1 VEGEAETVFILK
13 YSQSALIS
21 VKDVV
26 SGRGRM
32 PRYGVT
38 IMTNN
43 KSEIPEEPQHGNPW
57 LNIGKLVF
65 LIAVLVA
72 AWFVLERLIG
82 SK

>member
-1 VEGEAETVFILK
+1 
-13 YSQSALIS
+13 
-21 VKDVV
+21 
-26 SGRGRM
+26 M